1 MLRTPK
7 SLWISVILLSL
18 FSINAFGYEYDD
30 EYDDYIPEDNARVAR
45 IKFLDG
51 EAQIKRVDNE
61 NWEVATQNL
70 PLVEG
75 DEITTGEDTRIE
87 LQFDKNSYLR
97 LAENS
102 YLKIVNLQDKG
113 IAVSLSQGTMNLTI
127 LKYDKDESY
136 FEIDAPQTTIA
147 IQKEGKYRIDA
158 GDENNKEVRVVV
170 SKSGQARV
178 YSNDSGFVL
187 KNGRSAR
194 LFLEG
199 TYAGEW
205 ETSRSSKYG
214 DDFDNWTAERD
225 ANVERNLRNSG
236 YNKYYDDKI
245 YGADDLTD
253 NGSWVYSR
261 DYGYVWKPYR
271 RSTSRYRNWSPYRYG
286 QWRWLPSY
294 GWSWVNDEPWGW
306 ATYHYGRWIHT
317 GGYWAWSPYSG
328 YRRTR
333 SYWRPAIVYLTLIG
347 NNYCW
352 YPLPYNYGY
361 YDYNRDYRRRWRRNR
376 RNRRGRRNDTRT
388 TGRIPA
394 ANIARARR
402 LRTPPHRRVPRSGVV
417 SIAKDAFGSSRRS
430 TRRPTITVADT
441 VLTRKPIVVDSPPL
455 IPTYGDVTK
464 KDGKDIFVKDNRR
477 IVTKRQVRVGASD
490 RKVGTSLDETLR
502 RKTIYGNRTP
512 RTTNRNSDT
521 KRVGTS
527 IETKSRGTGV
537 FDRTK
542 SRDTSSP
549 DIINSP
555 RSTTTRQSTTTTKR
569 STTTT
574 KRKETRRTRP
584 QPRRSSP
591 DTIPTPRPQPR
602 RSEPRRT
609 SPTKRTE
616 SKRSSPPKRS
626 KPAPAKRSKPTPN
639 KRSKP
644 APKRESKPS
653 RSKSKS
659 KNNL

>member
-7 SLWISVILLSL
+7 SLWILVILLSL
-18 FSINAFGYEYDD
+18 FTLNAFGYEDDD

-51 EAQIKRVDNE
+51 EAQIRRVDNE
-61 NWEVATQNL
+61 EWEVVTQNL
-70 PLVEG
+70 PIVEG
-75 DEITTGEDTRIE
+75 DEITTGKDTRIE
-87 LQFDKNSYLR
+87 LQFDKNNYLR
-97 LAENS
+97 LDENS
-102 YLKIVNLQDKG
+102 YFKIVNLQDKG

-136 FEIDAPQTTIA
+136 FEIDAPKTTIA

-158 GDENNKEVRVVV
+158 GDENNKEVRVIV

-178 YSNDSGFVL
+178 YSDDSGFVL

-199 TYAGEW
+199 SYAGEW
-205 ETSRSSKYG
+205 ETSRNSSYG
-214 DDFDNWTAERD
+214 DDFDRWTAERD
-225 ANVERNLRNSG
+225 GIIQRNLRNAH
-236 YNKYYDDKI
+236 YDKYYDDDI
-245 YGADDLTD
+245 YGADDLND

-271 RSTSRYRNWSPYRYG
+271 RSTSRYRDWSPYRYG

-317 GGYWAWSPYSG
+317 GGFWAWSPYSG

-376 RNRRGRRNDTRT
+376 RIRRDRRVRRTR
-388 TGRIPA
+388 RRVPA

-402 LRTPPHRRVPRSGVV
+402 LRTPPHRRVPRNGVV
-417 SIAKDAFGSSRRS
+417 SIPAHAFGSRRKS
-430 TRRPTITVADT
+430 TRIPTITVADT
-441 VLTRKPIVVDSPPL
+441 VLRRKPIVVDSPPL
-455 IPTYGDVTK
+455 IPTYKAVSK
-464 KDGKDIFVKDNRR
+464 KDVLIKNNRR
-477 IVTKRQVRVGASD
+477 IVKKREVKIGAGD
-490 RKVGTSLDETLR
+490 RKVGSSLDETLR

-512 RTTNRNSDT
+512 QTRTTRRSDT
-521 KRVGTS
+521 KGNDRTS
-527 IETKSRGTGV
+527 VERKSRGTGV

-542 SRDTSSP
+542 RRDTRSP
-549 DIINSP
+549 DIVNTP
-555 RSTTTRQSTTTTKR
+555 TRKPARR

-574 KRKETRRTRP
+574 TTKPTARRRT
-584 QPRRSSP
+584 
-591 DTIPTPRPQPR
+591 TTT
-602 RSEPRRT
+602 RRT
-609 SPTKRTE
+609 SPDSIPSSSTKPKRSAPTRRT
-616 SKRSSPPKRS
+616 SPPKRSAPTRRTPPKRRSSPPKRS
-626 KPAPAKRSKPTPN
+626 KPTR
-639 KRSKP
+639 RSKP
-644 APKRESKPS
+644 APKKKSKPKPS
-653 RSKSKS
+653 RSKTKS
-659 KNNL
+659 KKIS